1 MRDIVFIDYFNDET
15 MAHKRLSSD
24 MFTSNDITD
33 DNRAFIELLNESS
46 QK

>member
-15 MAHKRLSSD
+15 VAHKRLSSD
-24 MFTSNDITD
+24 IFTSNDITD
-33 DNRAFIELLNESS
+33 DISTFIELLNESS

>member
-1 MRDIVFIDYFNDET
+1 MQDIVFIDYSNEEAV
-15 MAHKRLSSD
+15 AHKKLSSD
-24 MFTSNDITD
+24 IFTSNDITD